1 MFWILFILLLMQT
14 KRRLIMVKTGK
25 DLHNEQDLQNL
36 VVGTIN
42 RMPLIK
48 KDFRITDVIEI
59 VECYSKDAS
68 FFIDD
73 EMIREK
79 VEDTLD
85 LLQIRNRITCRN
97 GVYHFLPFKVIGND
111 ISEYLAEHPL

>member
-1 MFWILFILLLMQT
+1 MAY
-14 KRRLIMVKTGK
+14 VKTGK
-25 DLHNEQDLQNL
+25 DLQNEQDLQNL

-48 KDFRITDVIEI
+48 KEFRITDVIRI
-59 VECYSKDAS
+59 VRRYSKDAS
-68 FFIDD
+68 FIISN

-79 VEDTLD
+79 VEDNLD
-85 LLQIRNRITCRN
+85 LYQIRNKVACKN